1 MNDICSK
8 QVEPRMLK
16 FLHARTLIYR
26 RAKRYQAMGLII
38 SLGLP
43 LGALL
48 ASAFCEGA
56 KPYFALFALTFSYL
70 EVVWFDPWLRIQL
83 KTASKLQEEFD
94 CAVLQMDWNS
104 FLVGAH
110 LDPEQ
115 IFEDDFPQLG
125 SRDEQRLRDWY
136 PSAVASLPVHLA
148 RLVCQRTNIWYDST
162 LRKRYRRLLLGGAA
176 VLIVVVG
183 SISLW
188 IDRTLTS
195 FVLSTLAPMTPV
207 IIWALREHS
216 RHAAT
221 CDLLDRLNEE
231 IKKLFASSR
240 TGSTEAQL
248 STQSRALQD
257 AIYNHRVS
265 GPLVFE
271 WLYDRLRSRLEQQM
285 NAGAEQFV
293 EELRPAVSNTLNGGA
308 HA

>member
-26 RAKRYQAMGLII
+26 RAKTYQAIGLIV

-43 LGALL
+43 LAALL

-56 KPYFALFALTFSYL
+56 KPYVALFALTFSYL
-70 EVVWFDPWLRIQL
+70 EVVCFDSWLRIQL
-83 KTASKLQEEFD
+83 KTAAKLQEEFD
-94 CAVLQMDWNS
+94 CTVLQMNWNS

-125 SRDEQRLRDWY
+125 SRDEQRLRNWY
-136 PSAVASLPVHLA
+136 PSAVAGLPVHLA
-148 RLVCQRTNIWYDST
+148 RLVCQRTNIWYDNT
-162 LRKRYRRLLLGGAA
+162 LRKRYRRLLLAGAT

-207 IIWALREHS
+207 IIWGLRERN
-216 RHAAT
+216 RHAAA
-221 CDLLDRLNEE
+221 CELLDRLNEE
-231 IKKLFASSR
+231 VKKLFSSSR
-240 TGSTEAQL
+240 AGASEQQL

-257 AIYNHRVS
+257 AIYSHRVS
-265 GPLVFE
+265 SPLVFD
-271 WLYDRLRSRLEQQM
+271 WIYNRLRSRLEQQM
-285 NAGAEQFV
+285 NAGAEQFL
-293 EELRPAVSNTLNGGA
+293 EELRPAVAKPLDG
-308 HA
+308 